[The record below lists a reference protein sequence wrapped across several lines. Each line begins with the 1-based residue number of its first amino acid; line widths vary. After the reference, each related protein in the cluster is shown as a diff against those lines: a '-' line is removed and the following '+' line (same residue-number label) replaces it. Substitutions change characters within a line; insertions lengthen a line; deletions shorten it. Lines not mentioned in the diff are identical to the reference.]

1 MKKTYLLLIILLF
14 ISSLALAEEITTTK
28 TVKIFFK
35 ENTNLRVAKETAET
49 YKQSLNEIS
58 LKVIKRAEEL
68 AKEDKRK
75 TVLERDITKATD
87 EVFGKLPMNVGDL
100 MEKIKQLSIIELV
113 DLNKKIKT
121 YGEELLEIRE

>member
-1 MKKTYLLLIILLF
+1 MKKTYSLLIVLLF
-14 ISSLALAEEITTTK
+14 ICSLALAEEVTTTK
-28 TVKIFFK
+28 TVRIFFK

-49 YKQSLNEIS
+49 YKRALNEIS
-58 LKVIKRAEEL
+58 LKVIQRAEEL

-87 EVFGKLPMNVGDL
+87 EIFGKLPMNVGDL

-121 YGEELLEIRE
+121 YGEELLEARE